1 MLTDME
7 PMSDA
12 QMCLTFAGDEAGD
25 ASFSFNEGASTHFVL
40 ALIATAHPDVLR
52 ADLARLREQRSLP
65 ADYEF
70 KYHRLSSTALRVAV
84 IETLQALDFVIY
96 ALTVDKT
103 LLPVYLRT
111 LDAHSFYA
119 LLAAELIAQ
128 VPLSEREGAILLLD
142 EFDPRGR
149 SLLALQRALKRRE
162 TRRGFRKMLNV
173 RSRSEPLVQIAD
185 LVAGA
190 ILRAVAHG
198 DTENLNR
205 LQPQIRTLHYFQPEA
220 KNPPS

>member
-1 MLTDME
+1 ME

-40 ALIATAHPDVLR
+40 ALIATAQPDIVR
-52 ADLARLREQRSLP
+52 ETLARLREQRGLP

-70 KYHRLSSTALRVAV
+70 KHHRLSSAALRHAV
-84 IETLQALDFVIY
+84 IEALQAMDFGVY

-103 LLPVYLRT
+103 TLPVYLRT

-128 VPLSEREGAILLLD
+128 GPLSEREGAILLLD

-149 SLLALQRALKRRE
+149 ALLALKRALKRRG

-185 LVAGA
+185 LVAGV
-190 ILRAVAHG
+190 ILRAIAQG
-198 DTENLNR
+198 DSESMNSLQSQVR
-205 LQPQIRTLHYFQPEA
+205 LLYHFQPEA

>member
-1 MLTDME
+1 MPVFRLMK
-7 PMSDA
+7 
-12 QMCLTFAGDEAGD
+12 
-25 ASFSFNEGASTHFVL
+25 GASTHFVL
-40 ALIATAHPDVLR
+40 ALIATAQPDALR
-52 ADLARLREQRSLP
+52 EALARLREQRGLP

-70 KYHRLSSTALRVAV
+70 KYHRLSSVALRHAV
-84 IETLQALDFVIY
+84 VETLQAMDLVVY

-103 LLPVYLRT
+103 TLPIYLRT

-149 SLLALQRALKRRE
+149 ALLALKRALKRRGM
-162 TRRGFRKMLNV
+162 RRGFRKMLNV

-190 ILRAVAHG
+190 ILRAVAQDDG
-198 DTENLNR
+198 ENLSR
-205 LQPQIRTLHYFQPEA
+205 LQHRIRLLSHFQPEA

>member
-1 MLTDME
+1 MKELM
-7 PMSDA
+7 PNS

-25 ASFSFNEGASTHFVL
+25 ASFSFDEGASTHFVL
-40 ALIATAHPDVLR
+40 ALIATAQPDVLR
-52 ADLARLREQRSLP
+52 EALARLREQRGLL

-70 KYHRLSSTALRVAV
+70 KYHRLSSAALRHAV
-84 IETLQALDFVIY
+84 IETLQAMDFVVY

-103 LLPVYLRT
+103 TLPVYLRT

-149 SLLALQRALKRRE
+149 ALLALKRALKRRGM
-162 TRRGFRKMLNV
+162 RRGFRKMLNV

-190 ILRAVAHG
+190 ILRAIAQG
-198 DTENLNR
+198 DGENLSR
-205 LQPQIRTLHYFQPEA
+205 LQHRIKLLYHFQVDT